1 MNSSLPRT
9 KQQRSQPAVYQLHQ
23 VQDLRFLRGNLST
36 AVGIVVV
43 GKTVRVVSKVSTC
56 ARFVRSALPSFLST
70 ELSLKGSRTDR
81 TISSKLGLFALL
93 PCTH

>member
-23 VQDLRFLRGNLST
+23 VQDLRFLRGNLSP

-43 GKTVRVVSKVSTC
+43 GNNSARGAYSLRVYSYCRDLATTFPERKAQS
-56 ARFVRSALPSFLST
+56 
-70 ELSLKGSRTDR
+70 EG
-81 TISSKLGLFALL
+81 
-93 PCTH
+93 